1 VERIHYIRKLIGSMM
16 VKCEMYSISLE
27 LTVGMARANDVQQAL
42 KEKASSVSYGH
53 ITTLQQSIQSIQRR
67 LEENSEDTGVPLE
80 QMQD

>member
-53 ITTLQQSIQSIQRR
+53 ITTSIQSIQRR